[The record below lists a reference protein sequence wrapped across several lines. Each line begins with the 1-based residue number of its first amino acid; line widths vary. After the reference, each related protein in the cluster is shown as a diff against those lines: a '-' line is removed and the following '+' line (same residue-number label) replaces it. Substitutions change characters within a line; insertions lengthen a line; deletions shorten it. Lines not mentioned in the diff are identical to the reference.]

1 MIRRLATGLV
11 VALGLAA
18 PAFADT
24 LGTLKES
31 TLILREESGKF
42 YTLLIS
48 DAGKM
53 EQVNSAG
60 TWASGSWGTQDGK
73 FCWTAR
79 GAATLCIPMPAD
91 KGVGDTWEI
100 KSPVGKLVWVAEIQE
115 GRADLTAV
123 AEAINGGESGQ

>member
-1 MIRRLATGLV
+1 MIRRFAAGLA
-11 VALGLAA
+11 VALCVVA

-31 TLILREESGKF
+31 TLILREEGGKF

-60 TWASGSWGTQDGK
+60 AWASGIWNTDSRG

-115 GRADLTAV
+115 GRADLAAV
-123 AEAINGGESGQ
+123 ADAIKGSESGQ